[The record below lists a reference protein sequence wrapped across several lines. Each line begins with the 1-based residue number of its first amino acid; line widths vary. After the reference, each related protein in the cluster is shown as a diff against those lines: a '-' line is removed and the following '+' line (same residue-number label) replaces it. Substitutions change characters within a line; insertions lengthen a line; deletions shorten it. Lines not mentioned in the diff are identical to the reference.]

1 MSALTRGF
9 RNVYRNQVR
18 TLIVIIILSLS
29 IAVFL
34 TMIIVDEGVN
44 DEIEDVEMSVGTE
57 ILVRPAGTF
66 GGFSVGGR
74 PGGGGGGGMGGEQ
87 DYLDEDIIADIK
99 TIDHVDVVEKK
110 LTLMELERRSLITGI
125 ETDAPLIA
133 SDGSIAPL
141 IEGTDLSNYSSSA
154 NVVIISTNFTQDNSV
169 GLGDNITINGTE
181 VKIVGIFASETRF
194 GGRTIFMPILAAQRA
209 LELEDKLSE
218 VSVTVDSIDN
228 VDYVYDELREKF
240 DAEEVDIV
248 HPGDENNEVIAS
260 LETIADN
267 SAIGAIVALAI
278 GCIIVFFIM
287 MLVTRERRRE
297 IGTLKAIGA
306 SDGDVLKQFMIEA
319 MTIAVIGA
327 AIGLLIASIGGNA
340 IADAMVGEDEEEDP
354 GTPDWLTEDQ
364 ARGFKQM
371 QSERLAAEGEDTGE
385 VLSSI
390 SYSFSVISIV
400 YAFGAA
406 IVIGSLGILYPAI
419 QASRMRPVE
428 ALRDE

>member
-18 TLIVIIILSLS
+18 TGIVIIILSLS

-44 DEIEDVEMSVGTE
+44 EEIESVETSVGTD
-57 ILVRPAGTF
+57 IQVRPAGSF
-66 GGFSVGGR
+66 GGFSVGKR
-74 PGGGGGGGMGGEQ
+74 PGGSGQESEQ
-87 DYLDEDIIADIK
+87 DYLDESIIPDIRAL
-99 TIDHVDVVEKK
+99 DHVDTVDKK
-110 LTLMELERRSLITGI
+110 LTQMDFEMRALITGI
-125 ETDAPLIA
+125 ETDAPLAA

-154 NVVIISTNFTQDNSV
+154 RVAIVSHNFTEDNGV

-181 VKIVGIFASETRF
+181 FKIIGIFASETRF

-209 LELEDKLSE
+209 LELEDRLSE
-218 VSVTVDSIDN
+218 VVVTADSIEN
-228 VDYVYDELREKF
+228 VDLVYDELRDVF
-240 DAEEVDIV
+240 DAEEVDVV
-248 HPGDENNEVIAS
+248 HPGEENEDVIAS

-267 SAIGAIVALAI
+267 SAIGAVVALGI

-319 MTIAVIGA
+319 MTIAIIGA
-327 AIGLLIASIGGNA
+327 AIGLLIASVGGNA
-340 IADAMVGEDEEEDP
+340 IADTMVGEDESNNDQ
-354 GTPDWLTEDQ
+354 TPDWLTEEQ
-364 ARGFKQM
+364 TQRFKQM
-371 QSERLAAEGEDTGE
+371 QGERNAAQGDDTNE

-390 SYSFSVISIV
+390 SYSFSLVSIV

-406 IVIGSLGILYPAI
+406 IIIGGLGILYPAV
-419 QASRMRPVE
+419 QASRMTPVE